1 MNDPIWQAL
10 LHARLHDP
18 PEKALVL
25 MRTGKS
31 HEAGTT
37 RTLLNDIFREGV
49 PAAVAQA
56 SKKAD
61 HWSSAADRAAFP
73 NHEEEGRYPAWQTV
87 KFVEKPVLLHPL
99 TGEQYNLQKLREI
112 DAADAEEIGTK
123 HLLRLVQADGDNSVN
138 FKKTALAFWRFGP
151 EIGDENLK
159 NLWPLL
165 PADSRVP
172 DHTIFDHLDL
182 TAAFASAFVADPDS
196 GPALLAVSLGPV
208 QSFIAAARSTSDL
221 WAGSHLLSRL
231 AWIAMKVVCEECGPE
246 AVLFPRL
253 RGIAEVDRWLKDC
266 GLRPELFA
274 GADWLK
280 KGTDANPLFRAALP
294 NRFTAL
300 VPANQARTLAER
312 ITAKVRD
319 FALQTANDGM
329 KELLEA
335 VGMPADPTLPCYAQ
349 IREQLAG
356 FPEVHWA
363 AVPWSLVGTDAK
375 GKVDASDTRLAEA
388 MRPFF
393 AGTQPP
399 ETKSPGY
406 LDTQAWKLLSGGL
419 QIDMGWF
426 WKPNPGTLYPALHE
440 LLERVL
446 AAAKSERHFDAL
458 RQQGWRCSLT
468 GESEWLTTDR
478 EQLKTSYRQRSDT
491 LWAKVAKAKPS
502 WVKGS
507 EKNGRVTGA
516 EHLGALAML
525 KRMWPVLFVGELEGA
540 LDKDVRRYVVSTHS
554 LALAGTLSGWINSR
568 VNGDPKFADEA
579 AARRLREA
587 VKNAQGGMP
596 LPMKLANRLAQQGE
610 DLRWIRKLPGW
621 LDEQADRVIDE
632 DSERTATRDLEKAL
646 GVPLERY
653 YGLLLMDGD
662 NMGAWLSATEREYA
676 LSHAESFSPS
686 IRSALSNRF
695 EGDDRFQDY
704 AKELRPPS
712 PSRHM
717 AISDALNNFALHLA
731 PKIVERLHY
740 GKLIYA
746 GGDDVLAMSTVD
758 DLLPMLAMLRAAYS
772 GEKAQRYGWLGD
784 DGIDYLGRGFAKM
797 QGDRV
802 RRVMGDRATASSG
815 AVIAHHQAPMAAVLR
830 ELRAAEKRAKAVS
843 GKNAFSL
850 TVIKRSGGA
859 LRFTS
864 PWGDSFPSA
873 VPRPLEVLLK
883 TRDFLRDPEISRR
896 AVYNS
901 MIWLKDLP
909 QGDPGMLSKLLAY
922 QFERQG
928 GKRPICQAL
937 AQQLVDCATAQ
948 GAGFIDREMGS
959 RWTAPHQWL
968 SNLLQIAEFLARE
981 SRGVVVK
988 DEQAEKAA

>member
-1 MNDPIWQAL
+1 MKNPIWQAL

-37 RTLLNDIFREGV
+37 RTLLKDIFREGV

-73 NHEEEGRYPAWQTV
+73 NHDDEGRYPAWQTV
-87 KFVEKPVLLHPL
+87 KFVEQPVLLHPL

-112 DAADAEEIGTK
+112 NAADAEEIGTK
-123 HLLRLVQADGDNSVN
+123 HFLRLVQADGDHSVN

-165 PADSRVP
+165 PADTRVP

-182 TAAFASAFVADPDS
+182 TAAFAGAFVADPDG

-208 QSFIAAARSTSDL
+208 QSFISAARSTSDL

-231 AWIAMKVVCEECGPE
+231 AWEAMKVVCEECGPE

-253 RGIAEVDRWLKDC
+253 RGIAEVDRWLLKDC

-274 GADWLK
+274 GEDWLK
-280 KGTDANPLFRAALP
+280 KGSDANPLFRAALP

-300 VPANQARTLAER
+300 VPASQARALAER

-319 FALQTANDGM
+319 FALQTTNDGM

-335 VGMPADPTLPCYAQ
+335 VGMPADPALPCFAQ

-363 AVPWSLVGTDAK
+363 AVPWSLVGTDAN
-375 GKVDASDTRLAEA
+375 GKVDASNPRLAEA

-393 AGTQPP
+393 AGNQA
-399 ETKSPGY
+399 PGY
-406 LDTQAWKLLSGGL
+406 LNTKAWQLLSGGL
-419 QIDMGWF
+419 QIDKGWF

-458 RQQGWRCSLT
+458 PQQGWRCSLT
-468 GESEWLTTDR
+468 GESEWLTTNR

-525 KRMWPVLFVGELEGA
+525 KRMWPILFVRELEGA
-540 LDKDVRRYVVSTHS
+540 LNQDVARYVVSTHS
-554 LALAGTLSGWINSR
+554 LALAGTLSGWIT
-568 VNGDPKFADEA
+568 GGCKFADEA

-587 VKNAQGGMP
+587 VRSVRGGMP
-596 LPMKLANRLAQQGE
+596 LPMKLANRLAQHGE
-610 DLRWIRKLPGW
+610 DLNWIRKLPGW
-621 LDEQADRVIDE
+621 LDEQADRAIDE
-632 DSERTATRDLEKAL
+632 DSERAATRDLEKAL

-662 NMGAWLSATEREYA
+662 NMGAWLSATEREFTLPHGA
-676 LSHAESFSPS
+676 SFSPT

-695 EGDDRFQDY
+695 QGDDRFQEY
-704 AKELRPPS
+704 AEELRPPS

-731 PKIVERLHY
+731 PEIVERLRY

-802 RRVMGDRATASSG
+802 RGDRVRRVMGDRATASSG
-815 AVIAHHQAPMAAVLR
+815 AVIAHHQAPMSAVLR

-859 LRFTS
+859 LRFTA
-864 PWGDSFPSA
+864 PWGDSL
-873 VPRPLEVLLK
+873 RLLLEA
-883 TRDFLRDPEISRR
+883 RDFLRNPKVSRR
-896 AVYNS
+896 AVYHS
-901 MIWLKDLP
+901 MMWLKDLP
-909 QGDPGMLSKLLAY
+909 EGNPQMLEKLLAY
-922 QFERQG
+922 QFTRQSG
-928 GKRPICQAL
+928 APEVSRRL
-937 AQQLVDCATAQ
+937 AGQLVKCACEYGTDSAER
-948 GAGFIDREMGS
+948 AAGS

-968 SNLLQIAEFLARE
+968 GNLLQIAEFLARE
-981 SRGVVVK
+981 SRGVAVK

>member
-1 MNDPIWQAL
+1 MSNPIWQAL

-49 PAAVAQA
+49 PAAVAKA
-56 SKKAD
+56 SKTAD

-73 NHEEEGRYPAWQTV
+73 NHDEEGRYPAWQTI

-99 TGEQYNLQKLREI
+99 TGEQYDLGKLRDIE
-112 DAADAEEIGTK
+112 AADAENMGTR
-123 HLLRLVQADGDNSVN
+123 HLLGLVHTDPKGAIDFQ
-138 FKKTALAFWRFGP
+138 KTALAFWRFGP
-151 EIGDENLK
+151 EIKNDNLK

-182 TAAFASAFVADPDS
+182 TAAFAGAFVADPDD

-208 QSFIAAARSTSDL
+208 QGFISAARSTSDL

-231 AWIAMKVVCEECGPE
+231 AWEAMKVVCKECGPE

-253 RGIAEVDRWLKDC
+253 RGIAEVDRWLCDDG
-266 GLRPELFA
+266 GLRAELFV
-274 GADWLK
+274 GAAWRN
-280 KGTDANPLFRAALP
+280 KGTDENPLFRAALP

-300 VPANQARTLAER
+300 VPANKARALAER
-312 ITAKVRD
+312 ITAAVRD
-319 FALQTANDGM
+319 FAVKTANAGM
-329 KELLEA
+329 ELLLGA
-335 VGMPADPTLPCYAQ
+335 AGIPADPNLPCYAQ
-349 IREQLAG
+349 IREQLKG

-363 AVPWSLVGTDAK
+363 AVPWSLVGTDAN
-375 GKVDASDTRLAEA
+375 GKVDASNPRLKDA

-393 AGTQPP
+393 EGDGA
-399 ETKSPGY
+399 PGY
-406 LDTQAWKLLSGGL
+406 LATKAWKLLSGGL
-419 QIDMGWF
+419 QIDKGWF

-458 RQQGWRCSLT
+458 SQKGWRCSLT

-491 LWAKVAKAKPS
+491 LWARVAKAEPS
-502 WVKGS
+502 WVKGR
-507 EKNGRVTGA
+507 EKNGKVTGA

-525 KRMWPVLFVGELEGA
+525 KRMWPVLFVRELRDVLE
-540 LDKDVRRYVVSTHS
+540 KDVRRFVVSTHS
-554 LALAGTLSGWINSR
+554 LALAGTLSGWINR
-568 VNGDPKFADEA
+568 DRKFADEA

-587 VKNAQGGMP
+587 VKNAPGGMP
-596 LPMKLANRLAQQGE
+596 LPKKLADELSKNNLH
-610 DLRWIRKLPGW
+610 WMRKLPGW
-621 LDEQADRVIDE
+621 LDEQAELATDE
-632 DSERTATRDLEKAL
+632 HAERSATRDLEKAL

-662 NMGAWLSATEREYA
+662 NMGAWLSATAKDFTLLHEG
-676 LSHAESFSPS
+676 SFSPT
-686 IRSALSNRF
+686 IRSALQNRF
-695 EGDDRFQDY
+695 QGDEQFREY
-704 AKELRPPS
+704 EKELRPPS

-731 PKIVERLHY
+731 PKIVESMHA

-758 DLLPMLAMLRAAYS
+758 DLLPMMAMLRAAYS

-784 DGIDYLGRGFAKM
+784 DAIEYLGRGFAKIPK
-797 QGDRV
+797 DRV
-802 RRVMGDRATASSG
+802 RRVMGDRATASTG
-815 AVIAHHQAPMAAVLR
+815 AVIAHHQAPLAAVRR
-830 ELRAAEKRAKAVS
+830 ELHAAEKRAKALA

-859 LRFTS
+859 LRFTA
-864 PWGDSFPSA
+864 PWGEA
-873 VPRPLEVLLK
+873 LRLLLEA
-883 TRDFLRDPEISRR
+883 RDFLRNPKVSRR

-901 MIWLKDLP
+901 MMWLKDLP
-909 QGDPGMLSKLLAY
+909 EGDPGMLEKLLGY

-928 GKRPICQAL
+928 GDGKASSKL
-937 AQQLVDCATAQ
+937 AQQLVKCASEH
-948 GAGFIDREMGS
+948 GASFADSENSS
-959 RWTAPHQWL
+959 RWQAPHQWL

-981 SRGVVVK
+981 SRGVFESGAEK
-988 DEQAEKAA
+988 SEKAA

>member
-1 MNDPIWQAL
+1 MNNPIWQAL

-31 HEAGTT
+31 HEAGTV
-37 RTLLNDIFREGV
+37 RELMNIV
-49 PAAVAQA
+49 FPTAPSPAIKAAC
-56 SKKAD
+56 KKAD
-61 HWSSAADRAAFP
+61 HWASAADRAAFP
-73 NHEEEGRYPAWQTV
+73 NHDEERRYPAWQNVDFAT
-87 KFVEKPVLLHPL
+87 KPVILHPL
-99 TGEQYNLQKLREI
+99 TSAEINLRTLSDYPASE
-112 DAADAEEIGTK
+112 AERVGTE
-123 HLLRLVQADGDNSVN
+123 HMHSLVHRDEAQSVDVRR
-138 FKKTALAFWRFGP
+138 TALAFWRFGP
-151 EIGDENLK
+151 EIRDERLK

-165 PADSRVP
+165 PADTRVP

-182 TAAFASAFVADPDS
+182 TAAFAGAFVADPDS

-208 QSFIAAARSTSDL
+208 QSFISAARSTSDL

-231 AWIAMKVVCEECGPE
+231 AWEAMKVVCEECGPE

-253 RGIAEVDRWLKDC
+253 RGIAEVDRWLLKDC
-266 GLRPELFA
+266 GLNETLFQ

-300 VPANQARTLAER
+300 VPAGKARTLAER
-312 ITAKVRD
+312 ITAAVRD
-319 FALQTANDGM
+319 FALRTANAGM
-329 KELLEA
+329 DLLLEA
-335 VGMPADPTLPCYAQ
+335 VGMPADPALPCFAQ

-363 AVPWSLVGTDAK
+363 AVPWSLVGTDAN
-375 GKVDASDTRLAEA
+375 GKVDASNPRLAEA

-399 ETKSPGY
+399 GY
-406 LDTQAWKLLSGGL
+406 LNTQAWKLLSGGL
-419 QIDMGWF
+419 QIDKGWF

-458 RQQGWRCSLT
+458 CQQGWRCSLT

-507 EKNGRVTGA
+507 EKNGKVTGA

-525 KRMWPVLFVGELEGA
+525 KRMWPILFVRELQDL
-540 LDKDVRRYVVSTHS
+540 LDKDVTRFVVSTHS
-554 LALAGTLSGWINSR
+554 LALAGTLSGWDAGGRKI
-568 VNGDPKFADEA
+568 ADQA

-596 LPMKLANRLAQQGE
+596 LPMKLANRLADLGE

-621 LDEQADRVIDE
+621 LDEQADRAIDE
-632 DSERTATRDLEKAL
+632 DAERTATRDLEKAFGL
-646 GVPLERY
+646 PLERY

-662 NMGAWLSATEREYA
+662 NMGAWLSATEREYT
-676 LSHAESFSPS
+676 LPHADSFSPG
-686 IRSALSNRF
+686 IRNALNNRF
-695 EGDDRFQDY
+695 QGDERFREY

-717 AISDALNNFALHLA
+717 AISDALNNFALHLV
-731 PKIVERLHY
+731 PEVVERLHD

-746 GGDDVLAMSTVD
+746 GGDDVRAMSTVD

-772 GEKAQRYGWLGD
+772 GEKAQRYGWLGKD
-784 DGIDYLGRGFAKM
+784 QIEYLGRGFAKM
-797 QGDRV
+797 ADGRV
-802 RRVMGDRATASSG
+802 RRVMGDRATASTG
-815 AVIAHHQAPMAAVLR
+815 AVIAHHQTPMAAVVR
-830 ELRAAEKRAKAVS
+830 ELHAAEKRAKAVK

-859 LRFTS
+859 LRFTAK
-864 PWGDSFPSA
+864 WGE
-873 VPRPLEVLLK
+873 PLRLLLE
-883 TRDFLRDPEISRR
+883 TRDFLRSPKISRR
-896 AVYNS
+896 AVYHS
-901 MIWLKDLP
+901 MMWLKDLP
-909 QGDPGMLSKLLAY
+909 EGNPQMLEKLLAY
-922 QFERQG
+922 QFTRQG
-928 GKRPICQAL
+928 GASDVSRRL
-937 AQQLVDCATAQ
+937 AAQLVKCASEHGTD
-948 GAGFIDREMGS
+948 GAEKAAGS

-988 DEQAEKAA
+988 AAGQAEQAA